1 MILHFSHMGFTDGLT
16 FIVETSY
23 ECLMAPAG
31 AGARPLGRRSFT
43 SWQGG
48 AACGGPT
55 RPAPPVWEACASG
68 GGGHPFSRGA
78 GRGRITCFSR

>member
-48 AACGGPT
+48 AA
-55 RPAPPVWEACASG
+55 
-68 GGGHPFSRGA
+68 
-78 GRGRITCFSR
+78 